1 MKPTKPRM
9 LLNLPNILSADD
21 LAQANML
28 LANEPWADGRESA
41 GLQPRGVKNNQQ
53 LPHDNKTAK
62 AIRHRVPNGR
72 NHSTLFSGAAVA
84 LRVSIARINH
94 CAARTSE

>member
-1 MKPTKPRM
+1 M

-41 GLQPRGVKNNQQ
+41 GLQARGVKYNQQ
-53 LPHDNKTAK
+53 PPHDSKTAK

-94 CAARTSE
+94 CAARASE